1 MTDIF
6 DQGHV
11 LSEASSE
18 SEKKDNIIFSPRSAS
33 QDDAVKDNEVAPGY
47 VATKDFEGHYNDVP
61 LGEGIVPEEDDVLI
75 DPRLKD
81 YPIPLVAKTVDLRND
96 PT

>member
-1 MTDIF
+1 MADEVTDSP
-6 DQGHV
+6 
-11 LSEASSE
+11 LSTPVETN
-18 SEKKDNIIFSPRSAS
+18 EKKPGLHVQETADIH
-33 QDDAVKDNEVAPGY
+33 DVEVAPGF
-47 VATKDFEGHYNDVP
+47 VAEADFEGHYKEVP
-61 LGEGIVPEEDDVLI
+61 VGEGIVPDDNDEFI